1 MKIKIDYYDLGLTVE
16 RPDDFSCD
24 ELLEDFTRIMLMM
37 GYHPDSIKTSIIELA
52 EEYKDE
58 DSCNK

>member
-16 RPDDFSCD
+16 RPDDFPCA
-24 ELLEDFTRIMLMM
+24 ELLEDFTKIMLMM
-37 GYHPDSIKTSIIELA
+37 GYHPDSIKRSIIELA

>member
-24 ELLEDFTRIMLMM
+24 DLLHDLINTMIMM
-37 GYHPDSIKTSIIELA
+37 GYHPDSIKKSVIELA
-52 EEYKDE
+52 QYYDYCSDK
-58 DSCNK
+58 

>member
-1 MKIKIDYYDLGLTVE
+1 MKIRVDYYDLDFTVE
-16 RPDDFSCD
+16 RPDDLSCA
-24 ELLEDFTRIMLMM
+24 ELLEDFTKIMIMM
-37 GYHPDSIKTSIIELA
+37 GYHPDSIKRSIIELA

>member
-16 RPDDFSCD
+16 RPDDISSD
-24 ELLEDFTRIMLMM
+24 DLLQDFVNAMVMM
-37 GYHPDSIKTSIIELA
+37 GYHPDSIKRSIIELA

-58 DSCNK
+58 DSCNQ

>member
-16 RPDDFSCD
+16 RPDDITTD
-24 ELLEDFTRIMLMM
+24 DLLQDFINSMIMM
-37 GYHPDSIKTSIIELA
+37 GYHPDSIKRSIIELA
-52 EEYKDE
+52 EEYQDE